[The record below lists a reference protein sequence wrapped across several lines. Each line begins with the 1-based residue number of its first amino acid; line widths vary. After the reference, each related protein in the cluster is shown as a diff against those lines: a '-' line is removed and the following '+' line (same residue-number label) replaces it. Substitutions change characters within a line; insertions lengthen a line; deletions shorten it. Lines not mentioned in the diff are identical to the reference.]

1 MFFGCK
7 KRGGSL
13 RLAGVKSW
21 EWMSDDKDIQKAE
34 EDFMGTQEEAATS
47 HIPQGEE
54 QDRQW
59 DPRSWSFSSLQE
71 SA

>member
-1 MFFGCK
+1 M
-7 KRGGSL
+7 
-13 RLAGVKSW
+13 KSW